1 MDRSPLL
8 SRITNTK
15 RTLSSAPYGLFGVK
29 YDTDGGVLGCHNLDT
44 VGTPGLFEVVEV
56 VEFDLAALWADGD
69 DDFVIFVFNAVV
81 VEHGE
86 VEESVLGGV
95 VVGLHDVTGVKVEFI
110 EVELGVS
117 GPD

>member
-1 MDRSPLL
+1 MGHLCFQRLQYKKNSLL
-8 SRITNTK
+8 G
-15 RTLSSAPYGLFGVK
+15 PYGLFYVEH
-29 YDTDGGVLGCHNLDT
+29 YADGGVLGCHNLDA

-56 VEFDLAALWADGD
+56 VEFDLAALWADGY
-69 DDFVIFVFNAVV
+69 DDFVVFVFHAVV

-86 VEESVLGGV
+86 VDESILGGV

-117 GPD
+117 GPN